1 MRYKNLGKRLQEA
14 SNNLLDGEAVDSFV
28 KLYLGG
34 EKSLAERILQ
44 LLILDE
50 SLQQLIHLGA
60 E

>member
-1 MRYKNLGKRLQEA
+1 MRYRNLGKRLQQA
-14 SNNLLDGEAVDSFV
+14 SNNFIDGKAVDNFV

-50 SLQQLIHLGA
+50 SLQQLIDLGA